1 MFATYNCYILPA
13 HLSLTLILL
22 SLLNHCKKKKKKKRL
37 FPPFFLSS
45 VTLQVSRMAK
55 VDDKDC

>member
-22 SLLNHCKKKKKKKRL
+22 SLLNHCKKKKKKKAL
-37 FPPFFLSS
+37 SSFFLVFSDS
-45 VTLQVSRMAK
+45 PGLQDGK
-55 VDDKDC
+55 G